1 MVLQGNLDEVALPDL
16 LQVYCSGRQ
25 VARLTVRHATGPDAV
40 FYFEGGELVHA
51 EMGSLTGVDAVWA
64 ALEDDHG
71 SFRADIGVSAPRK
84 TIQQHWSVVV
94 MEGLKRIDESR
105 ARSREQPRPA
115 AAPVAGQRPFR
126 VVSQRTP
133 ASRTVPVASAR
144 PSPSRPPDGVSPRT
158 VLLAAGAAL
167 LVLFGGGT
175 LWLMRRGAKA
185 PAPAPAP
192 MERPPV
198 VLGMAAALSG
208 PSKELGR
215 QMKLGLDT
223 AFALANETGGVAGRK
238 LDLAALDD
246 GYEPARTKEAMKD
259 LVEKRHV
266 FAVIG
271 NVGTPTAEVAVPY
284 ANEKKTIFFGAFTG
298 AGLLRKDPPDRYVL
312 NYRASYA
319 EETAAVVRWLV
330 EVRKVKPAEIAV
342 FAQQDGFGDAGFS
355 GVAKALRRFGRA
367 PDDIL
372 RVGFK
377 RNTLEIEDAVN
388 AILKARKTVRAVV
401 MVAPYRP
408 AAKFIEETKRQ
419 GLDAIYTNVSF
430 VGSTAL
436 AEELRELGG
445 SFASGVVVTQ
455 VVPPVDSS
463 ATAVLKYRDALQKY
477 FPGEKPDF
485 VSLEGY
491 VVGSLFVEGLRRAG
505 EPLTTERVV
514 DALES
519 IHDLDLG
526 IGTKLS
532 FSLSEHQASHKV
544 WGTVLNEAAQYQV
557 LDLE

>member
-1 MVLQGNLDEVALPDL
+1 V
-16 LQVYCSGRQ
+16 
-25 VARLTVRHATGPDAV
+25 
-40 FYFEGGELVHA
+40 
-51 EMGSLTGVDAVWA
+51 
-64 ALEDDHG
+64 
-71 SFRADIGVSAPRK
+71 
-84 TIQQHWSVVV
+84 
-94 MEGLKRIDESR
+94 
-105 ARSREQPRPA
+105 
-115 AAPVAGQRPFR
+115 
-126 VVSQRTP
+126 
-133 ASRTVPVASAR
+133 
-144 PSPSRPPDGVSPRT
+144 
-158 VLLAAGAAL
+158 
-167 LVLFGGGT
+167 
-175 LWLMRRGAKA
+175 
-185 PAPAPAP
+185 
-192 MERPPV
+192 ERPPL
-198 VLGMAAALSG
+198 VLGMVAALSG

-223 AFALANETGGVAGRK
+223 AFALANEAGGVAGRK
-238 LDLAALDD
+238 LDLVALDD
-246 GYEPARTKEAMKD
+246 GYEPARTKEAMKE
-259 LVEKRHV
+259 LVENRHV
-266 FAVIG
+266 FAVVG

-298 AGLLRKDPPDRYVL
+298 AGLLRKEPPDRYVL

-342 FAQQDGFGDAGFS
+342 FAQQDGFGDAGFA
-355 GVAKALRRFGRA
+355 GVAKALRRFSRA

-377 RNTLEIEDAVN
+377 RNTLEIEDAVG

-445 SFASGVVVTQ
+445 AFASGVVVTQ

-463 ATAVLKYRDALQKY
+463 ATAVLKYRDALQKH

-491 VVGSLFVEGLRRAG
+491 VVGSLLVEGLRRAG

-544 WGTVLNEAAQYQV
+544 WGTVLNDAAQYQV

>member
-40 FYFEGGELVHA
+40 FSFEGGELVHA
-51 EMGSLTGVDAVWA
+51 EMGSLSGVDAVWT

-71 SFRADIGVSAPRK
+71 SFRADIGVHAPRK

-105 ARSREQPRPA
+105 EKSRAQPRPL
-115 AAPVAGQRPFR
+115 R
-126 VVSQRTP
+126 VVSQRAP
-133 ASRTVPVASAR
+133 ASRTVPVASAK
-144 PSPSRPPDGVSPRT
+144 PSPSRPNGGVSPRT
-158 VLLAAGAAL
+158 MFLAAGAAL

-175 LWLMRRGAKA
+175 LWLMRRGTKA

-192 MERPPV
+192 AERPPV

-215 QMKLGLDT
+215 QMKLGLET
-223 AFALANETGGVAGRK
+223 AFALANERGGVAGRK
-238 LDLAALDD
+238 LDLVALDD
-246 GYEPARTKEAMKD
+246 GYEPARTKEAMKE

-355 GVAKALRRFGRA
+355 GVAKALRMFGRA

-372 RVGFK
+372 RVGFR
-377 RNTLEIEDAVN
+377 RNTLEIEDAVA
-388 AILKARKTVRAVV
+388 AILKARKTVHAVV

-419 GLDAIYTNVSF
+419 GLDALFTNVSF

-463 ATAVLKYRDALQKY
+463 ATAVLKYREALQKY

>member
-25 VARLTVRHATGPDAV
+25 VARLTVHHATGPDAF
-40 FYFEGGELVHA
+40 FYFEGGDLVHA
-51 EMGSLTGVDAVWA
+51 EFGTLAGVDAVWA

-71 SFRADIGVSAPRK
+71 SFRAEIGVQAPQR

-94 MEGLKRIDESR
+94 MEGLKRADESR
-105 ARSREQPRPA
+105 ERSREQPRPVIF
-115 AAPVAGQRPFR
+115 PTAGLRPFR
-126 VVSQRTP
+126 VVTDP
-133 ASRTVPVASAR
+133 ARSPAAAPKAASA
-144 PSPSRPPDGVSPRT
+144 PSREPGGFSPRS

-167 LVLFGGGT
+167 LVLAGGGT
-175 LWLMRRGAKA
+175 LWLMRRSNAPPA
-185 PAPAPAP
+185 RPAATPAP
-192 MERPPV
+192 RPPI
-198 VLGMAAALSG
+198 VLGMSAALSG

-223 AFALANETGGVAGRK
+223 AIALANESGGVAGRQ
-238 LDLAALDD
+238 LELVALDD
-246 GYEPARTKEAMKD
+246 GYEPARTKEEMKE
-259 LVEKRHV
+259 LVENRHV

-319 EETAAVVRWLV
+319 EETAAVVKWLV
-330 EVRKVKPAEIAV
+330 EVRKVKPSEIAV

-367 PDDIL
+367 PDDIP

-377 RNTLEIEDAVN
+377 RNTLEIQEAVDT
-388 AILKARKTVRAVV
+388 IVRIRKTVRAIV

-419 GLDAIYTNVSF
+419 GLDPIFTNVSF

-436 AEELRELGG
+436 AEELRQLGG
-445 SFASGVVVTQ
+445 RFASGVVVTQ
-455 VVPPVDSS
+455 VVPPVDSN
-463 ATAVLKYRDALQKY
+463 ATAVLKYREALQKF

-505 EPLTTERVV
+505 DRLTTEDVV
-514 DALES
+514 NALET

-544 WGTVLNEAAQYQV
+544 WGTVLNEAAQYQI